1 MGIKRIGDFYNLL
14 MRIVFVR
21 NEINCQQ
28 TLAALINTGII
39 CLRVNGVT
47 HTFILDSHALVQAQ
61 RAARQ
66 GAGFNGLTIG

>member
-28 TLAALINTGII
+28 TLAALINTRDY
-39 CLRVNGVT
+39 L
-47 HTFILDSHALVQAQ
+47 S
-61 RAARQ
+61 
-66 GAGFNGLTIG
+66 